1 MKSRT
6 FPGLSRTFSGKFKG
20 LLYQIKPTILEK
32 LHYSVYWFCNELH
45 KICFWKIIKPPFTFS
60 NIVTSNVLC
69 PIVTSS
75 SFWLLFAIKG
85 EKCRPFQDF
94 QGPQPKFKDF
104 SGPRFFFLFFFCQ
117 FQDFPGFSRTV
128 ATLTLLQE
136 LLRTTTQI
144 PHVSIL
150 PFPTPLTCI
159 NVSDLQVSSETWSSP
174 AWWWWCGVWLE
185 VVVAILIKPLN
196 WFPQRIPS

>member
-20 LLYQIKPTILEK
+20 LLYQIKHTILEK
-32 LHYSVYWFCNELH
+32 LHYSVYWFSNELH
-45 KICFWKIIKPPFTFS
+45 KICFWEKIKPPFMFS

-104 SGPRFFFLFFFCQ
+104 SGPRFFFSFFLPI
-117 FQDFPGFSRTV
+117 PGLSRIFKDRGNPDITSGITSDHYLNPTRFNI
-128 ATLTLLQE
+128 TLPYPPNLYKCLWSPSLKWDMIQ
-136 LLRTTTQI
+136 
-144 PHVSIL
+144 
-150 PFPTPLTCI
+150 
-159 NVSDLQVSSETWSSP
+159 SSVMVVVWCVTWSRGCNSD
-174 AWWWWCGVWLE
+174 
-185 VVVAILIKPLN
+185 
-196 WFPQRIPS
+196 